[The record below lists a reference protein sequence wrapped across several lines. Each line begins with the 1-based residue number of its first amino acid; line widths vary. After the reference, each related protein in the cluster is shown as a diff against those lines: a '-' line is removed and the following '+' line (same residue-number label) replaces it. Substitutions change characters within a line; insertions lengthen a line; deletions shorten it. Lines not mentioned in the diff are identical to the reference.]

1 MNKIEAATAKV
12 IELHQAGKTRIWS
25 AEVGDLT
32 QAQVKEIVKL
42 LMVKG
47 YRASWIV
54 NAHDNGIV
62 IW

>member
-12 IELHQAGKTRIWS
+12 IELIQAGRTEIWS
-25 AEVGDLT
+25 AELGDFT
-32 QAQVKEIVKL
+32 RAQVKEIVKL

-47 YRASWIV
+47 YRAYWIV

-62 IW
+62 IK